1 MLADLQEKE
10 IKNDS
15 CNWYVLFSRIEKQWQ
30 LCDLLCEE
38 GVHAF
43 LPVMEYYRRDRKE
56 LDKKPMFPGYIFV
69 RSEMNQKEFDRF
81 LDSMEGRRWGFIKQL
96 KDEGSTALTEEERG
110 FFGTLLDES
119 GEAKMSYGY
128 LDGNGRAVVT
138 HGPLAGFEKLT
149 KKTDRHNHLAYL
161 SFDFFDH
168 PIKIGLTIMTIKE
181 LRFRNLC
188 DEDIKMESP
197 PGKRNR
203 RDTEDTGKAVIYDE
217 ESDED
222 VEIDLKELISRMTQL

>member
-1 MLADLQEKE
+1 MEI
-10 IKNDS
+10 IKNFLV
-15 CNWYVLFSRIEKQWQ
+15 YVI
-30 LCDLLCEE
+30 
-38 GVHAF
+38 AF
-43 LPVMEYYRRDRKE
+43 ALA
-56 LDKKPMFPGYIFV
+56 MF
-69 RSEMNQKEFDRF
+69 
-81 LDSMEGRRWGFIKQL
+81 
-96 KDEGSTALTEEERG
+96 ALSS
-110 FFGTLLDES
+110 L
-119 GEAKMSYGY
+119 
-128 LDGNGRAVVT
+128 N
-138 HGPLAGFEKLT
+138 FEKLI

-168 PIKIGLTIMTIKE
+168 PIKIGLTIMPIKE

-188 DEDIKMESP
+188 DEDIKMEAT